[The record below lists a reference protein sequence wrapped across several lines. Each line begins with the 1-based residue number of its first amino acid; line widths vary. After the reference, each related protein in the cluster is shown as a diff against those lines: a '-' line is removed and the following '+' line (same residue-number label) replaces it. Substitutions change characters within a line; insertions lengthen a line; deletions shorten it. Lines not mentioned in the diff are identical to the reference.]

1 MSGSITDRTIA
12 LAGVCQAAYLVQQIA
27 QRGAAEP
34 GSVEASIGS
43 IFKLDARDVEDVYGG
58 VHGVVRG
65 VSVLRAQIGARSRS
79 WDKELIRYVVG
90 MLQLERKLTRR
101 RAMVEKLQTGI
112 RQATVQTEIFSITHP
127 NVVARLAD
135 LYLQTISTLTPRIIV
150 TGDQAHL
157 SNPDN
162 ANLIR
167 TLLLAGIRSA
177 VLWRQLGGG
186 HLQLLLERSKLL
198 REANHLL
205 TAMSSG

>member
-1 MSGSITDRTIA
+1 MSGSITNRTLA
-12 LAGVCQAAYLVQQIA
+12 LAGVCQAAYLVQQVA
-27 QRGAAEP
+27 QRGGAEP

-65 VSVLRAQIGARSRS
+65 INVLRTQIGASGRN

-90 MLQLERKLTRR
+90 MLQLERKFMRR
-101 RAMVEKLQTGI
+101 HDLVDKLRTGI
-112 RQATVQTEIFSITHP
+112 RQATVQMETFSIAHP
-127 NVVARLAD
+127 NVIARLAD

-150 TGDQAHL
+150 TGNQAHL

-186 HLQLLLERSKLL
+186 RLQLLLGRSKLL